1 MNHSETCLSNHRQ
14 HRCLTAGLCACPFIE
29 RVLDLMLVNATGLW
43 AIAAAS
49 PDRTAVI
56 EPDGRVVSYG
66 ELARDAD
73 SCGRGLQALGLRP
86 GSSVATLLPNAA
98 PALAA
103 YSPALRTGPYG
114 GTA

>member
-86 GSSVATLLPNAA
+86 ASSAPTLPPTA
-98 PALAA
+98 PPPPPA
-103 YSPALRTGPYG
+103 YSPAPPTRPSLVP
-114 GTA
+114 